1 MQTMQAG
8 YFKTAW
14 GDIKSSPGWAG
25 KLFLLALVGLIPI
38 FGQIVIAGYL
48 YGWARDIAW
57 GVRGPLPQHL
67 FGNEDGKLYSRG
79 FFVCVLGVVCS
90 FVPLF
95 MQMLF
100 DAVTGTSNAFYGED
114 FRHALAPFMMS
125 SGFFVMISMVF
136 SVLLSV
142 VASFFFWIGSMRIS
156 IYDRLSAGFQFS
168 KVWAM
173 FRQDPHGLL
182 RIFGMNLVAG
192 LVLGAIACA
201 VCFFVVFVGI
211 FFGIFF
217 TSAIGGSFSG
227 MSSGFDAL
235 TMGLVFALLIGMIV
249 LALAVGYLVTAAV
262 LFVEMLT
269 ARALGYWTC
278 QFNVAAWRGQDDPLP
293 FEHRQNYRQ
302 Q

>member
-14 GDIKSSPGWAG
+14 GDIKNSPGWAG

-57 GVRGPLPQHL
+57 GVHGPLPQHL

-79 FFVCVLGVVCS
+79 FFLCVLGVVCS
-90 FVPLF
+90 FIPF
-95 MQMLF
+95 FIQMLF
-100 DAVTGTSNAFYGED
+100 DIITGTSNAFYGED
-114 FRHALAPFMMS
+114 FRHALMPFMMF
-125 SGFFVMISMVF
+125 SGVFAMISVIF
-136 SVLLSV
+136 SVLLSA
-142 VASFFFWIGSMRIS
+142 VASLFLWIGSMRIS

-173 FRQDPHGLL
+173 FRQDPNGLL

-192 LVLGAIACA
+192 LVFGAIACA
-201 VCFFVVFVGI
+201 ACFFVACVGI
-211 FFGIFF
+211 FVSIFF
-217 TSAIGGSFSG
+217 ASATGGSFAG
-227 MSSGFDAL
+227 VSSGFDAS
-235 TMGLVFALLIGMIV
+235 TTGFVFVLLAGVIV
-249 LALAVGYLVTAAV
+249 LALGVGYLVTVAV

-269 ARALGYWTC
+269 VRALGYWTC

-293 FEHRQNYRQ
+293 FEHPQNYRQ
-302 Q
+302 